1 MFSYCVNQYMKEQ
14 SEILDE
20 NKKTG
25 LESNEGHGVNH
36 LMRVIDI
43 FKNFGDLENYFA
55 FIRESWVHS
64 SMKMPAKTNLW
75 RHL

>member
-25 LESNEGHGVNH
+25 LESNEGHGAKH
-36 LMRVIDI
+36 LIE
-43 FKNFGDLENYFA
+43 L
-55 FIRESWVHS
+55 
-64 SMKMPAKTNLW
+64 
-75 RHL
+75 